1 MSVYASSSDPARV
14 DIYNRRLDAARSW
27 IAHWMPRRHS
37 HESARN
43 AARWAIGNAKFCRWM
58 LGGRYPSGVNGR

>member
-1 MSVYASSSDPARV
+1 MDRTAS
-14 DIYNRRLDAARSW
+14 YNASLQAARSW

-43 AARWAIGNAKFCRWM
+43 AARWAIGNAKFARWM
-58 LGGRYPSGVNGR
+58 LGGRKPSCATINGRLA